1 MSVYRSSAAAVHWCS
16 VVVLVHD
23 CYFQVLPGAGVH
35 IYYSCSLYCAACPPT
50 NCYFCSFKYRSAT
63 LPGPFEQSSQPHQQC
78 PNATRQRRYVE
89 TLDDSS
95 WKRGSMCKANPGYR
109 VSSSLPVLPKT

>member
-50 NCYFCSFKYRSAT
+50 NC
-63 LPGPFEQSSQPHQQC
+63 
-78 PNATRQRRYVE
+78 
-89 TLDDSS
+89 
-95 WKRGSMCKANPGYR
+95 
-109 VSSSLPVLPKT
+109 